1 VGAMQRRMLAGCVLA
16 LISLLQ
22 GCSRDAPGDT
32 ASEVEK
38 TVFAGFTLIDGT
50 SAAPQPDMAMTVQD
64 GKIAWLGPQNQLP
77 ATDAQRAVDLSGKY
91 VMPGL
96 IDLHAHVGSTH
107 EHELAWSAEHYTR
120 ASVFKELQN
129 YARYGVTTVLAMG
142 TDGDLIFDIRREP
155 ASQHPP
161 MARVYTSGQ
170 GIVFKGGFGGL
181 PGLNHPVA
189 TPEEARQEVEA
200 QLAKGADFIKVWLDD
215 DLGAMPKMP
224 PEISQAVIDA
234 AHRHDRKVLA
244 HVFYLEDA
252 KRLAQQ
258 GIDALVHLARDQ
270 PLDDELLGLMRDQGI
285 WQAGTLSRDA
295 WIVAHGAH
303 AEYLDDPFFTRG
315 VSPEVLKIL
324 ADPERQKTIATGP
337 RYPDYQRFAANA
349 LDNFKRV
356 VDAGVVYGMGTD
368 SGPPGR
374 FGGYS
379 AHWELELMVQ
389 AGLTPQQALIAA
401 TSKAAEILGNPDI
414 GVVAAGK
421 NADFVVLTA
430 NPVENIRN
438 TRAIDM
444 IYVDGRAVE
453 PITRAAEGS
462 SRKAMAS
469 FGLTE
474 GPNPQS

>member
-1 VGAMQRRMLAGCVLA
+1 MGVMPRRMLAGCVLA
-16 LISLLQ
+16 LMSLLQ
-22 GCSRDAPGDT
+22 GCSQD
-32 ASEVEK
+32 ASESATSDAAT
-38 TVFAGFTLIDGT
+38 TVFRGFTLVDGT
-50 SAAPQPDMAMTVQD
+50 SAAPQPDMAMTVRD
-64 GKIAWLGPQNQLP
+64 GKIAWLGPQNQLS
-77 ATDAQRAVDLSGKY
+77 AQDVQRAVDLSGKY
-91 VMPGL
+91 VIPGL
-96 IDLHAHVGSTH
+96 IDLHVHIGSTH

-120 ASVFKELQN
+120 ESVIKELQN

-142 TDGDLIFDIRREP
+142 TDGDLIFDLRREP

-181 PGLNHPVA
+181 AGLNNPVA

-200 QLAKGADFIKVWLDD
+200 QIAKGADFIKIWLDD

-234 AHRHDRKVLA
+234 AHRQNRKVLA

-252 KRLAQQ
+252 ERLAQQ

-270 PLDDELLGLMRDQGI
+270 QLDDELLGLMRAQGI

-295 WIVAHGAH
+295 WIVAHGTQ
-303 AEYLDDPFFTRG
+303 AEYLDDPFFTRS
-315 VSPEVLKIL
+315 VSPDVLKVL
-324 ADPERQKTIATGP
+324 ADPERQKSIASGP

-349 LDNFKRV
+349 LENFKRV
-356 VDAGVVYGMGTD
+356 VDAGVSYGMGTD
-368 SGPPGR
+368 AGPPGR

-379 AHWELELMVQ
+379 AHWELDLMVQ

-421 NADFVVLTA
+421 NADFIVLTA
-430 NPVENIRN
+430 DPLENILN

-444 IYVDGRAVE
+444 VYVNGRAVE
-453 PITRAAEGS
+453 PITRAGE
-462 SRKAMAS
+462 
-469 FGLTE
+469 
-474 GPNPQS
+474 

>member
-1 VGAMQRRMLAGCVLA
+1 MSTKILAGCVLA
-16 LISLLQ
+16 LIALLQ
-22 GCSRDAPGDT
+22 GCSRDAPVSAT
-32 ASEVEK
+32 SELEK
-38 TVFAGFTLIDGT
+38 TVFKGFTLIDGT
-50 SAAPQPDMAMTVQD
+50 NAAPLSDMAMTVQD
-64 GKIAWLGPQNQLP
+64 GKIAWLGPQNQLSAP
-77 ATDAQRAVDLSGKY
+77 DAQRAVDLSGKY
-91 VMPGL
+91 VIPGL
-96 IDLHAHVGSTH
+96 IDLHVHIGSTH

-120 ASVFKELQN
+120 ESVLKELQN

-155 ASQHPP
+155 GSQHPP

-181 PGLNHPVA
+181 AGLNHPVA
-189 TPEEARQEVEA
+189 TPEEAQQEVEA
-200 QLAKGADFIKVWLDD
+200 QIAKGADFIKLWLDD

-224 PEISQAVIDA
+224 PEISKAVIDA
-234 AHRHDRKVLA
+234 AHRQNRKVLA

-270 PLDDELLGLMRDQGI
+270 PLDDELLGLMRAQGI

-295 WIVAHGAH
+295 WIVAHGAQ
-303 AEYLDDPFFTRG
+303 AEYLDDPFFTRS

-324 ADPERQKTIATGP
+324 ADPERQKSIATGP
-337 RYPDYQRFAANA
+337 RYPDYQRYAANA
-349 LDNFKRV
+349 LENFKRV

-379 AHWELELMVQ
+379 AHWELDLMVQ

-401 TSKAAEILGNPDI
+401 TSKAAEILGSSDV
-414 GVVAAGK
+414 GVVAPGK
-421 NADFVVLTA
+421 RADFVVLTA
-430 NPVENIRN
+430 NPLENIRH
-438 TRAIDM
+438 TRAIHM

-453 PITRAAEGS
+453 PIDKTAE
-462 SRKAMAS
+462 
-469 FGLTE
+469 
-474 GPNPQS
+474 